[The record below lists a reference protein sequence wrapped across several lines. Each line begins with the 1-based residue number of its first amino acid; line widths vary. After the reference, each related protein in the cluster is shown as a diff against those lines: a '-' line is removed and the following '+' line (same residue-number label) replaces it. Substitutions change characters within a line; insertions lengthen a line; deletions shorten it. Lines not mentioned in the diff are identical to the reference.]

1 MKKLVEAMLYDKTGK
16 LVYAYAF
23 STKTVKGLAGI
34 KRIDEL
40 EYDADA
46 QVQLEDAI
54 VDVMRSFAKSYN
66 DSPIDSLV
74 PADHILI
81 FNDYADT
88 VNKYNI

>member
-16 LVYAYAF
+16 MVYAYAL
-23 STKTVKGLAGI
+23 STKTIKGLAGI

-54 VDVMRSFAKSYN
+54 VDVMKSFAKSYN

-74 PADHILI
+74 PVDHILI
-81 FNDYADT
+81 YNDYADT
-88 VNKYNI
+88 VNKYTL

>member
-16 LVYAYAF
+16 MVYAYAF
-23 STKTVKGLAGI
+23 STKTIKNFAGI

-46 QVQLEDAI
+46 QVQLESSI
-54 VDVMRSFAKSYN
+54 VDVMKSFAKSYN

>member
-16 LVYAYAF
+16 MVYAYAF
-23 STKTVKGLAGI
+23 STKTIKNFAGV
-34 KRIDEL
+34 KRIAEL
-40 EYDADA
+40 EDDVYA

-66 DSPIDSLV
+66 DAPIDSLV
-74 PADHILI
+74 PVDHILI

-88 VNKYNI
+88 VNKFNV

>member
-1 MKKLVEAMLYDKTGK
+1 MLFDKSGK
-16 LVYAYAF
+16 MVFGYLF
-23 STKTVKGLAGI
+23 KTSTIKSLAGI

-40 EYDADA
+40 EDDAYA

-54 VDVMRSFAKSYN
+54 VDVMKSFAKSYN

-74 PADHILI
+74 PVDHILI